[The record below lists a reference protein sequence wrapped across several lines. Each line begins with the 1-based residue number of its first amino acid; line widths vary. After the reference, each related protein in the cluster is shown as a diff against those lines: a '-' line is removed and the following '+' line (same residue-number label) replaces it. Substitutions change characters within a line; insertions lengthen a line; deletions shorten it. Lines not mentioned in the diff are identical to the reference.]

1 MSSRLRARRSALLT
15 TYGVG
20 SLFPADDSSYL
31 IAGLHM
37 WDKDKLPTISEPR
50 LTRQLRAGELKSP
63 PATPDDRRKPGVPVT
78 LFPRILVCPGCSA
91 LGTTAQLGASS
102 TDKQC
107 GLCPDQAALMPSRFI
122 SACQKGHLDDFPYYE
137 WVHSTF
143 PNSGWGSA
151 KYPRSTSS
159 NPKDE
164 AHKLR
169 LISRG
174 RSSALSDIVV
184 RCSCGKSR
192 DMADSF
198 SPLATKTLRCSGNR
212 PWLGFAHRE
221 KECGA
226 DRRTLQRGASNAWFG
241 VTSSAI
247 SIPPYSG
254 RISAIVSRE
263 RANLVSM
270 EKPDLESAAR
280 TGSSE
285 VITFLLK
292 KYPHAPGVAEFASQ
306 ALQEIYPEEA
316 PALSDEAF
324 RLEEYKA
331 IVEGMP
337 EEPDSQFVSESVK
350 VPAGATSIL
359 TEVRRISRLRE
370 VRALSGFTRVTSP
383 EQMME
388 SEGEGNISPLRP
400 ADDLERWLPATELLG
415 EGLFVGLDHAHLKQW
430 AGTQFAIARGAILNR
445 NAREAARRRG
455 TPAPPKVDMTKLALH
470 TFAHLLIDQLAL
482 EAGYPA
488 SSLRER
494 LYAGDDM
501 AGVLIYTA
509 SADSA
514 GSLGGVAAMA
524 DTGRLGP
531 ALDEAQH
538 RLSWCSA
545 DPVCI
550 ESTGAGTDGANLAAC
565 HNCML
570 LPETSCEEFNVL
582 LDRGALFGTLETPG
596 GGLFAFLGRTPRNAP
611 AAEAEAPL
619 IPADQVPPEVF
630 EAGWGEFWE
639 EFPEHR
645 TLIMV
650 LIENGVP
657 LPTFGAEIGSR
668 AYGSDMTWEAALVA
682 VVGPK
687 EMSRDESLEDDG
699 WTVLNAGMNPD
710 EMADTIIREAM

>member
-37 WDKDKLPTISEPR
+37 WDKDKLLTITEPR

-78 LFPRILVCPGCSA
+78 LFPRVLVCPACSA
-91 LGTTAQLGASS
+91 LGTSTQLGASLE
-102 TDKQC
+102 DMLC
-107 GLCPDQAALMPSRFI
+107 GLCTDQAALMPSRFI

-137 WVHSTF
+137 WVHSSY
-143 PNSGWGSA
+143 PSSGWGKS
-151 KYPRSTSS
+151 KYPRSSS
-159 NPKDE
+159 ATADPD

-169 LISRG
+169 LVSRG
-174 RSSALSDIVV
+174 LSSALADIIV

-192 DMADSF
+192 DMAESF
-198 SPLATKTLRCSGNR
+198 SPLATKMLRCSGNR
-212 PWLGFAHRE
+212 PWLGFAYRE
-221 KECGA
+221 HECGS

-241 VTSSAI
+241 VSSSAI

-254 RISAIVSRE
+254 RVSAIVSRE
-263 RANLVSM
+263 RANLVSL
-270 EKPDLESAAR
+270 EKPGLESAAR
-280 TGSSE
+280 TGVSE
-285 VITFLLK
+285 FITILLR
-292 KYPHAPGVAEFASQ
+292 KYQNPPSVTEFANQ
-306 ALQEIYPEEA
+306 ALQELYPEEA

-331 IVEGMP
+331 ILEGMP
-337 EEPDSQFVSESVK
+337 EETDSQFVSESVD
-350 VPAGATSIL
+350 VPDEARTII
-359 TEVRRISRLRE
+359 TCVRRISRLRE
-370 VRALSGFTRVTSP
+370 VRALSGFTRVASP
-383 EQMME
+383 EQMVE
-388 SEGEGNISPLRP
+388 REGEGNIASLRP
-400 ADDLERWLPATELLG
+400 DDDPERWLPATELLG
-415 EGLFVGLDHAHLKQW
+415 EGLFIALDPARLKDWSATDFARSRSAILDH
-430 AGTQFAIARGAILNR
+430 
-445 NAREAARRRG
+445 NAREAAKRRG
-455 TPAPPKVDMTKLALH
+455 LPAPPRIDVSKLALH

-494 LYAGDDM
+494 LYSGSDM

-524 DTGRLGP
+524 DRDRLGP
-531 ALDEAQH
+531 ALVEAQH

-550 ESTGAGTDGANLAAC
+550 ESTGTGTDGGNLAAC

-582 LDRGALFGTLETPG
+582 LDRGALFGTPDEPG
-596 GGLFAFLGRTPRNAP
+596 VGLFDFLAQHPASTLPRGSSTHSNP
-611 AAEAEAPL
+611 TAE
-619 IPADQVPPEVF
+619 VPPEVF

-645 TLIMV
+645 TLIRV
-650 LIENGVP
+650 LTENGVP
-657 LPTFGAEIGSR
+657 LPTFGAEIGSNR
-668 AYGSDMTWEAALVA
+668 YGADMTWESALVT

-687 EMSRDESLEDDG
+687 DTARDESLEDDG
-699 WTVLNAGMNPD
+699 WTVLNSGMDPE
-710 EMADTIIREAM
+710 EMADTIIRAAL